1 MTPEEITERLLN
13 AQAELQT
20 ALGLQRLLNDPDMA
34 FLHEHVDPKYIE
46 MRLQA
51 CLSMLHSLMG
61 DFGRPMFKPSP
72 MPEGWTP
79 A

>member
-1 MTPEEITERLLN
+1 MLDNETIAERILQ

-20 ALGLQRLLNDPDMA
+20 ALGFYRLDRRERESLDPD
-34 FLHEHVDPKYIE
+34 IE

-51 CLSMLHSLMG
+51 CLSMLHTLM
-61 DFGRPMFKPSP
+61 DDLGRPMYNPTQ